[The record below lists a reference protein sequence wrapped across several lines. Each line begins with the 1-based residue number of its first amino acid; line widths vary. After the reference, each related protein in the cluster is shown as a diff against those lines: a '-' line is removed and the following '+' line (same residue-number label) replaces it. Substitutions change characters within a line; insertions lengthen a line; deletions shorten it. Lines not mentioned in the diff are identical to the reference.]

1 MTWPESSE
9 LPGAAAPPGEWVL
22 LTYRIPREPSTPR
35 ITVWRRFRQLGV
47 AQLGDGLVG
56 LPADARTREQLEWV
70 AEQIVEFGGTAG
82 IWIARP
88 TTLGQERELAEGLAA
103 ARADEY
109 RAIVAAA
116 ADAGSGS
123 PGNQRRVLLQRLRA
137 QWRAIDRRDFFPPLD
152 REHARQAITQLAAT
166 IAAEPSAPVEA
177 PAPGTGS

>member
-1 MTWPESSE
+1 M
-9 LPGAAAPPGEWVL
+9 L

-82 IWIARP
+82 IWVARAA
-88 TTLGQERELAEGLAA
+88 THDQERDLAEGLAA

-109 RAIVAAA
+109 RAVLAAA
-116 ADAGSGS
+116 ADAGSGP
-123 PGNQRRVLLQRLRA
+123 PGNRRRVLQRLRA
-137 QWRAIDRRDFFPPLD
+137 QWRAIDRRDFFPPPD
-152 REHARQAITQLAAT
+152 RERARQAITQLAAT
-166 IAAEPSAPVEA
+166 IAVSTPGDAQAELA
-177 PAPGTGS
+177 APGVES